1 MSVIENQLLKIND
14 LEEREYQNKVSDV
27 CLKQST
33 LAVLPT
39 GLGKT
44 IIALRVIL
52 ERIQIG
58 KILFLAPTK
67 PLAQQHANFFEKYLN
82 LDIELFTGNVAPKER
97 EKLWKTADFIISTP
111 QVVEKD
117 VERTYTDLKDFSLVV
132 FDEAHRAVGN
142 YAYVKIGEVYR
153 ENAKHFLTLGM
164 TASPGSTKEHI
175 VNICNNLGIKKI
187 EKRSDTDEDV
197 IPYIQKLETTWIKV
211 EMTEVEK
218 TVRRELKNAL
228 GIIGGEMYK
237 QGFLSNPRHI
247 TTSSLLRIGKEIQ
260 VKLMQT
266 KGSAKY
272 PFYNAMT
279 TQAIGMKIA
288 HAIQTIESQGL
299 EQFLHYAERIE
310 QEAKK
315 KSGSRA
321 NKQLVKKEYWKTAI
335 NIAKNDKTEHP
346 KLPKLLNLINMHL
359 NEGARR
365 IIVFTEIRHTATLIV
380 EKLERVPLSKSVRFV
395 GQSSREG
402 DRGLTQN
409 EQKEILDKFR
419 SGEYNVLVATSVGEE
434 GLDIPSTDVVIF
446 YEPVPSAI
454 RLIQRRGRTGR
465 DSSGIVYMFMTE
477 DTRDEAAHW
486 SSRSKER
493 EMYRMLE
500 NIDLEIDNDEILR
513 RKTTDTKQTKLQ

>member
-1 MSVIENQLLKIND
+1 MNKFENQMLKVND
-14 LEEREYQNKVSDV
+14 LEEREYQTKVSKV

-44 IIALRVIL
+44 VIALKVIL
-52 ERIQIG
+52 ERIRMG
-58 KILFLAPTK
+58 RILFLAPTK
-67 PLAQQHANFFEKYLN
+67 PLAQQHANFFGKYLKLN
-82 LDIELFTGNVAPKER
+82 IELFTGNVPPKER
-97 EKLWKTADFIISTP
+97 KKLWKITDFIISTP

-117 VERTYTDLKDFSLVV
+117 IDRKYTNLEDFSLVV

-142 YAYVKIGEVYR
+142 YAYVKIGAFYR

-164 TASPGSTKEHI
+164 TASPGSTKEYI
-175 VNICNNLGIKKI
+175 VNICNNLGISKI

-197 IPYIQKLETTWIKV
+197 LPYIQKLETNWIRVK
-211 EMTEVEK
+211 MSDVEK
-218 TVRRELKNAL
+218 MVRRELKNAL

-237 QGFLSNPRHI
+237 RGFLSNPRDV
-247 TTSSLLRIGKEIQ
+247 TTSSLLRVGKEIQ
-260 VKLMQT
+260 AKMMQA

-272 PFYNAMT
+272 PFYHAMT
-279 TQAIGMKIA
+279 TQAIGMKVA

-299 EQFLHYAERIE
+299 EQFLHYAERLE
-310 QEAKK
+310 KDSKK
-315 KSGSRA
+315 KIGSRA
-321 NKQLVKKEYWKTAI
+321 TKQLVKKKYWKDAI
-335 NIAKNDKTEHP
+335 NIAKNEKVEHP
-346 KLPKLLNLINMHL
+346 KLPKVLNLINMHIS
-359 NEGARR
+359 EGARR
-365 IIVFTEIRHTATLIV
+365 IIVFTEIRHTASLIV
-380 EKLERVPLSKSVRFV
+380 EKLERVPESKPVRFV
-395 GQSSREG
+395 GQSSRE
-402 DRGLTQN
+402 DDKGLTQN

-477 DTRDEAAHW
+477 DTRDEASHW
-486 SSRSKER
+486 SSRYKER
-493 EMYRMLE
+493 EMYKMLE
-500 NIDLEIDNDEILR
+500 NINLEFDNDEILR
-513 RKTTDTKQTKLQ
+513 RKSSDTKQTKLQ

>member
-1 MSVIENQLLKIND
+1 MSVFENRLLKIKD
-14 LEEREYQNKVSDV
+14 LEEREYQNKVSEV

-52 ERIQIG
+52 ERIEIG

-67 PLAQQHANFFEKYLN
+67 PLAQQHASFFEKYL
-82 LDIELFTGNVAPKER
+82 DMKIELFTGNVAPKER
-97 EKLWKTADFIISTP
+97 ERLWEITDFIISTP

-117 VERTYTDLKDFSLVV
+117 IERGYTDLKEFSLVV

-142 YAYVKIGEVYR
+142 YAYVKIGKIYKKTAER
-153 ENAKHFLTLGM
+153 FLTLGM

-175 VNICNNLGIKKI
+175 VNICKNLGIKKI

-197 IPYIQKLETTWIKV
+197 IPYIQKLETNWIKV
-211 EMTEVEK
+211 EMTDVEK
-218 TVRRELKNAL
+218 TVRRELKNEL

-237 QGFLSNPRHI
+237 QGFLSNPRHVS
-247 TTSSLLRIGKEIQ
+247 TSSLLRIGKEVQ
-260 VKLMQT
+260 ARLMQA

-310 QEAKK
+310 KGASKK
-315 KSGSRA
+315 GGSRA
-321 NKQLVKKEYWKTAI
+321 NKQLIKKEFWKTAVH
-335 NIAKNDKTEHP
+335 IAENDKTEHP
-346 KLPKLLNLINMHL
+346 KLPKLLNLINMHI
-359 NEGARR
+359 NEGSRR

-380 EKLERVPLSKSVRFV
+380 EKLERVPNAEAIRFV
-395 GQSSREG
+395 GQSNREG
-402 DRGLTQN
+402 DKGLTQN
-409 EQKEILDKFR
+409 EQKDILDKFR

-486 SSRSKER
+486 SSRAKER

-500 NIDLEIDNDEILR
+500 NINLEFDEDQIED
-513 RKTTDTKQTKLQ
+513 KTSDTKQTKLQ